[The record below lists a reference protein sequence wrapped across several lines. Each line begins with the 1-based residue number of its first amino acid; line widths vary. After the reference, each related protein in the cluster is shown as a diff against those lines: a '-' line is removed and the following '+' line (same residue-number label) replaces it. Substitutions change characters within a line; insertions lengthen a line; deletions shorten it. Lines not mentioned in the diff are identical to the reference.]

1 MFPVVL
7 SANFSQRVCGK
18 DSSMFSS
25 GDCTVGWGYALAI
38 VSILLT
44 IFSPI
49 LIRYSTEKYEEDDE
63 YEYDFV
69 KYDPQV
75 STVPLVEPKQ
85 NVMTTV
91 WKVKVKKKKREKYR
105 FNWF

>member
-1 MFPVVL
+1 MFPFVL
-7 SANFSQRVCGK
+7 DAKFSQHACGK
-18 DSSMFSS
+18 DASMFSS

-49 LIRYSTEKYEEDDE
+49 LIRYSTEKYEDDDE
-63 YEYDFV
+63 YEYNFV
-69 KYDPQV
+69 KYDTQV
-75 STVPLVEPKQ
+75 STAPLVEPKQ

-91 WKVKVKKKKREKYR
+91 WKGKEKNEKYR